1 METFYWLL
9 SYYVAM
15 ILAACTFAIAVQNPI
30 HSILML
36 IYAFIMGSMILT
48 MFSLDY
54 FALLFLLVYVGAI
67 VVLFLFIVMML
78 ELKMINV
85 SERFLEL
92 FNYKNIIIPSLLI
105 EIMLLEQADLFNGLS
120 LWYQIFYTNQGEIL
134 ATAFK
139 ETNLYIDFSNILN
152 EMDPLTA
159 LGLILFKEEK
169 IGILLSAALLF
180 VSMIGSIVLTMD
192 TKALHVIKSQD
203 GSHQMLR
210 NSNLASSSSRKN

>member
-1 METFYWLL
+1 MDTFYWIL

-85 SERFLEL
+85 SERFSDL
-92 FNYKNIIIPSLLI
+92 FNYKNIIIPSLLV
-105 EIMLLEQADLFNGLS
+105 ELLLLEQADIFNGLS
-120 LWYQIFYTNQGEIL
+120 SWYHIFYMNHGEIL
-134 ATAFK
+134 SIAFK
-139 ETNLYIDFSNILN
+139 ESNLYVDFSNILN
-152 EMDPLTA
+152 EIDPLTA

-169 IGILLSAALLF
+169 IGILLSAVLLF

-192 TKALHVIKSQD
+192 SKALHVIKSQD

-210 NSNLASSSSRKN
+210 NSTLASNSYRTN

>member
-1 METFYWLL
+1 
-9 SYYVAM
+9 M

-78 ELKMINV
+78 EIKMINV
-85 SERFLEL
+85 SERLKDL
-92 FNYKNIIIPSLLI
+92 FNYKNLVIPSLLV
-105 EIMLLEQADLFNGLS
+105 EMMLLEQADTFDGLS
-120 LWYQIFYTNQGEIL
+120 EWYNLFFCHNSSEIL
-134 ATAFK
+134 VFPFK
-139 ETNLYIDFSNILN
+139 ETNLYIDYSLILN
-152 EMDPLTA
+152 QIDPLTG

-169 IGILLSAALLF
+169 FGILLSALLLF

-192 TKALHVIKSQD
+192 SKALHVIKSQD
-203 GSHQMLR
+203 GNHQMLR
-210 NSNLASSSSRKN
+210 NSDLASTSYRTKA

>member
-1 METFYWLL
+1 
-9 SYYVAM
+9 M